1 MMEPLLI
8 RGSEDIPEIVLDKAK
23 GIFELNGRSL
33 PEDVI
38 EFYSPVFS
46 WLEQYVANPNE
57 ETTFKVKVDYF
68 NSASQRALN
77 EIFNILARIPLKGKK
92 VNVEWFYYE
101 DDSEMK
107 ETGEEYKDMTN
118 LPFKYISYVPK

>member
-1 MMEPLLI
+1 MEPLI
-8 RGSEDIPEIVLDKAK
+8 IPGSDDNPEILLDKAK
-23 GIFELNGRSL
+23 GAFELKGRSL

-46 WLEQYVANPNE
+46 WLEQYVTEPND
-57 ETTFKVKVDYF
+57 ETLFKVRVDYI

-77 EIFNILARIPLKGKK
+77 EIFNILTRIPLKGKK
-92 VNVEWFYYE
+92 IKIEWYYHE

-107 ETGEEYKDMTN
+107 ETGEEYADMTN
-118 LPFKYISYVPK
+118 LPFKYISHVPN

>member
-1 MMEPLLI
+1 MESLLI
-8 RGSEDIPEIVLDKAK
+8 AASDDTPEIIMDKSK
-23 GIFELNGRSL
+23 GTFELKGRSL

-57 ETTFKVKVDYF
+57 ETKLVVRVEYF

-77 EIFNILARIPLKGKK
+77 EIFTILNRIILKGKK
-92 VNVEWFYYE
+92 IQIDWYYYE
-101 DDSEMK
+101 DDDEMK
-107 ETGEEYKDMTN
+107 ESGKEYEEMTN
-118 LPFKYISYVPK
+118 LPFHYISYVPE